1 MKIVKNMTLTNDES
15 LNKYLL
21 SCHEMTIELSHELLR
36 AYVTNTITRE
46 ELLMICNIYEVKR
59 FAHQYTSSIAKN
71 FILIDVHCDEF
82 LHSEHA
88 SVRVLLAQLSY
99 RLDILIHD
107 ESYLVRRTVA
117 ETGYSLSQLIFD
129 SDENVRLT
137 AMQHL
142 KKIRHIDTNDELLEY
157 ENSLEYHHKLL
168 SERSDE

>member
-1 MKIVKNMTLTNDES
+1 MKIVESSTLTSDES

-59 FAHQYTSSIAKN
+59 FARQYASSIAKN

-88 SVRVLLAQLSY
+88 SVRVVLAQLSY

-107 ESYLVRRTVA
+107 KSYLVRRTVA

-129 SDENVRLT
+129 ENESVRLT
-137 AMQHL
+137 AMQYL
-142 KKIRHIDTNDELLEY
+142 KTIRRIGTNDELLEY

>member
-1 MKIVKNMTLTNDES
+1 
-15 LNKYLL
+15 
-21 SCHEMTIELSHELLR
+21 MTIELSHELLR
-36 AYVTNTITRE
+36 AYVTNSITRE

-59 FAHQYTSSIAKN
+59 FARQYLSSIAKN

-88 SVRVLLAQLSY
+88 SVRVVLAQLSY

-107 ESYLVRRTVA
+107 KSYLVRRTVA

-129 SDENVRLT
+129 ENESVRLT
-137 AMQHL
+137 AMQYL
-142 KKIRHIDTNDELLEY
+142 KTIRRIDTNDELLEY

>member
-36 AYVTNTITRE
+36 AYATNTIAYE
-46 ELLMICNIYEVKR
+46 ELITICDIYEVKR
-59 FAHQYTSSIAKN
+59 FARQYTSSIAKN
-71 FILIDVHCDEF
+71 FILINVHCDEF

-88 SVRVLLAQLSY
+88 SVRVILTQLSY
-99 RLDILIHD
+99 RLDILMHD

-117 ETGYSLSQLIFD
+117 ETGYGLSQLIFD
-129 SDENVRLT
+129 DNESVRLT
-137 AMQHL
+137 AMQYL
-142 KKIRHIDTNDELLEY
+142 KEEISDELLEY

-168 SERSDE
+168 QERSEK